1 MSRRKTAASLALLSA
16 IVSVLVPVCWGQSD
30 GAQVRSGLQKPAK
43 VNFAAPLPDGPMA
56 AKASTACTECHEA
69 RIILQQRLNKA
80 AWAKEVDKMV
90 KWGAVVEPG
99 DRDALIDYLSANFS
113 PDQPPSAAPRTSTE
127 KAVGKNSE
135 KKTAK

>member
-1 MSRRKTAASLALLSA
+1 MSHRITAASSALLTV
-16 IVSVLVPVCWGQSD
+16 IVSVLVPVCSGQSD
-30 GAQVRSGLQKPAK
+30 GAQVRSGLQKPPK
-43 VNFAAPLPDGPMA
+43 VNFASPLPDGPMA
-56 AKASTACTECHEA
+56 MKASTACTECHEA

-80 AWAKEVDKMV
+80 AWTKEVDKMV
-90 KWGAVVEPG
+90 KWGAVVEAG

-113 PDQPPSAAPRTSTE
+113 PDQPPSEAPRTSTE